1 MSATITRAE
10 MLAALQRIPTARLAH
25 VVSRAL
31 ELGHCDICDARVPSE
46 LHICAACE
54 REMHEA
60 DAADIANDAAKLR
73 EDWR

>member
-31 ELGHCDICDARVPSE
+31 EAVGHCDICDARIPPE

-54 REMHEA
+54 REAHDA
-60 DAADIANDAAKLR
+60 DAADVANDAAKG
-73 EDWR
+73 WT